1 MSEAFPRL
9 VVYDAILTIDLVDA
23 VDDTT
28 EIGGRTTGEREGGID
43 LALARSVAK
52 GCSMRTIPLEELAS
66 VALDR
71 LAIDAR
77 ESAEW
82 YARLEL
88 EFGTIGFLYT
98 LHDVAL
104 GPELLIDH
112 LLGDGGEGELV
123 SCAWALGKV

>member
-1 MSEAFPRL
+1 M
-9 VVYDAILTIDLVDA
+9 VDA

-52 GCSMRTIPLEELAS
+52 GCGMRTIPLEELTS
-66 VALDR
+66 IALDS

-77 ESAEW
+77 ESAER
-82 YARLEL
+82 YTRLEL
-88 EFGTIGFLYT
+88 KLFTIGLLYT
-98 LHDVAL
+98 LPDVVL
-104 GPELLIDH
+104 SLQLLIDH

-123 SCAWALGKV
+123 SCAWSLGKV